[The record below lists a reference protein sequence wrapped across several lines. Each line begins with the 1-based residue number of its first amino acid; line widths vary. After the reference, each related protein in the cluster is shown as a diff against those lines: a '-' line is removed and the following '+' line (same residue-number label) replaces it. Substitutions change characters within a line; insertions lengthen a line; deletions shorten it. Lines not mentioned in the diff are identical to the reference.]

1 MRQKSYRVQAVKPI
15 AGKKKKHKRVKGYWK
30 RYHSA
35 TSNDKAEHEICK
47 NVCKELGNPYPKN
60 ILGRKAKIEPWEIA
74 AMHAFRRHKGFAYR
88 DVERA
93 SKTLLGFFID
103 HSWVGKTLQRIPPI
117 YFIKAVQLI
126 AGRIKALFIK
136 HDKNVH
142 IVDSTGITT
151 DRKAVSKKGK
161 EYMYF
166 MKLHIIIQY
175 WLRLGILVIVTCL
188 ATGNNVQDGTGMRRM
203 LPDVEGDGD
212 FFGDKGYSGKQNRKK
227 IRQQGFNP
235 QIKPK
240 GEQSKKEAEKNPFNN
255 DAYKQIRGRIECIFG
270 GTTTRHDN
278 KTKCRLEITRQNDCN
293 LYALSH
299 NLHTYLRAKI
309 AKSTLIW
316 RQPLYGSRFPL
327 QINGQPCLFLI

>member
-1 MRQKSYRVQAVKPI
+1 MRQKSYRVLEVKPI

-103 HSWVGKTLQRIPPI
+103 HSWVGKTLQRIPTI

-126 AGRIKALFIK
+126 AGRIKALLVK
-136 HDKNVH
+136 HAK
-142 IVDSTGITT
+142 IVYITDSTGITT
-151 DRKAVSKKGK
+151 DRKTVSKKGK

-166 MKLHIIIQY
+166 LKLHIIICY
-175 WLRLGILVIVTCL
+175 WLELGLLVIMTSL

-203 LPDVEGDGD
+203 LPDVSGSGD
-212 FFGDKGYSGKQNRKK
+212 FFGDKGYSGKLNRKK
-227 IRQQGFNP
+227 IRQRGFTP

-240 GEQSKKEAEKNPFNN
+240 GELSKKENERYPFKGNL
-255 DAYKQIRGRIECIFG
+255 YKQIRGRIECIFG
-270 GTTTRHDN
+270 GTTTKHDN
-278 KTKCRLEITRQNDCN
+278 KTRCRLETTRLNDTN
-293 LYALSH
+293 LYAFSH
-299 NLHTYLRAKI
+299 NLQTLKQALIIKI
-309 AKSTLIW
+309 TLIW
-316 RQPLYGSRFPL
+316 RQPHL
-327 QINGQPCLFLI
+327 IN